1 MMGWLGIAFVVMV
14 QLAALVMIPLGLPGT
29 LVQVGIVIAVV
40 ILSDGTWMSWSLV
53 GLFVVVAAMAEG
65 VDVLAGM
72 WGAKRFGGGSRA
84 AWGALIG
91 GLIGA
96 VVGGIPLPVIGSV
109 IASFVGTFVG
119 AMVGEMTARGESA
132 PDLRV
137 GMGALVG
144 RALSVAFKLGVG
156 CLIFIVSVWTMIAH
170 ARG

>member
-1 MMGWLGIAFVVMV
+1 ML
-14 QLAALVMIPLGLPGT
+14 LAAFYAVAVLLALLLIPLGLPG
-29 LVQVGIVIAVV
+29 LWLQVGASI
-40 ILSDGTWMSWSLV
+40 
-53 GLFVVVAAMAEG
+53 VVVLTSGGALLG
-65 VDVLAGM
+65 WSWVLAFAGLAM
-72 WGAKRFGGGSRA
+72 LAELVEFLLGQWGTRRFGGSSRA

-91 GLIGA
+91 GLLGA
-96 VVGGIPLPVIGSV
+96 VVGGVPIPIVGAV
-109 IASFVGTFVG
+109 VASFVGTFVG
-119 AMVGEMTARGESA
+119 AIVGEMSERGDVA

>member
-1 MMGWLGIAFVVMV
+1 MGWLGIGFVILV
-14 QLAALVMIPLGLPGT
+14 QLVALVMIPLGLPGT
-29 LVQVGIVIAVV
+29 LVQLGAVV
-40 ILSDGTWMSWSLV
+40 AVTILSDGTWMSWSFV
-53 GLFVVVAAMAEG
+53 GLFAVLVAAAEG

-91 GLIGA
+91 GLLGAFLGNIPVPVVGA
-96 VVGGIPLPVIGSV
+96 VIM
-109 IASFVGTFVG
+109 SFIGTFVG
-119 AMVGEMTARGESA
+119 AMVGEMTARGETA

-137 GMGALVG
+137 GMGALIG

-156 CLIFIVSVWTMIAH
+156 CLIFIVSIWTMIVH